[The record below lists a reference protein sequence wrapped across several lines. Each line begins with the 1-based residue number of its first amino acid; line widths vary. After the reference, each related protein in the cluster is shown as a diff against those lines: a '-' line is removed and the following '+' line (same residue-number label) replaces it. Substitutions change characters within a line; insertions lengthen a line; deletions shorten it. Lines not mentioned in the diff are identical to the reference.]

1 MKLTRR
7 QLLRLGAGAGLAA
20 LAGWRPRRA
29 EASGRATQPDL
40 VTKPI
45 PSSGEEVPVVGVGTR
60 NYRVDLDGGDLTPY
74 RETLRVFAEGGGKV
88 VDTAPSYGNSESVLG
103 KILGDLRVRDL
114 LFLATKVDR
123 EGREAGIGRMEDSLR
138 KLGTDHVELMQVH
151 NLRDWQTQIPTLR
164 EWQEEG
170 RIRYVGVTTSFERQ
184 YEELE
189 EVMRQKDLD
198 FIQVDYALDDRGAA
212 DRILPLARDRG
223 MAVLVNLP
231 FGRGRLFR
239 KTRGVPLPGWA
250 SEIGCET
257 WAQAFLKYVV
267 SHPAVTAAIPGTT
280 EPGHMRDNLGAARGE
295 LPDADLRKRMEAF
308 ADGL

>member
-1 MKLTRR
+1 VKLTRR
-7 QLLRLGAGAGLAA
+7 QLLELGAGAGLAA
-20 LAGWRPRRA
+20 LAGWRPRRV
-29 EASGRATQPDL
+29 EARGGTRESDL
-40 VTKPI
+40 ITKPI
-45 PSSGEEVPVVGVGTR
+45 PSSGQEVPVVGVGTR
-60 NYRVDLDGGDLTPY
+60 NYRVDLDGGDPTPY
-74 RETLRVFAEGGGKV
+74 RETLRVFAEGGGKI

-103 KILGDLRVRDL
+103 RLMEDLGVRDR

-123 EGREAGIGRMEDSLR
+123 EGRRAGIESMEASLR
-138 KLGTDHVELMQVH
+138 KLGTGHVDLMQVH

-170 RIRYVGVTTSFERQ
+170 RIRYLGVTTSFEQQ

-189 EVMRQKDLD
+189 NVMRQKNLD
-198 FIQVDYALDDRGAA
+198 FIQVDYALDDRAAA

-257 WAQAFLKYVV
+257 WAQVFLEYVV

-295 LPDADLRKRMEAF
+295 LPDADLRGRMEAF